1 MRCEVGKQYKFLT
14 KKDMEFATLQRL
26 FFIASA
32 SGKEVNLAPKGD
44 DSIRFLDDKTL
55 LILDYP
61 GSSNRTGR
69 DIEADGE
76 ITLLFCSFAEEPKV
90 LRLFCKGEIIDK
102 GVPVFGELVKTF
114 QDIDPAIV
122 RQLFRLNL
130 YAVETSCG
138 LSLPIMR
145 FERTREKGVKH
156 WATKKE
162 RDGNLDEYIRTHKDP
177 PTLAKED

>member
-1 MRCEVGKQYKFLT
+1 MGKQYKFLT
-14 KKDMEFATLQRL
+14 KKDMEFAAMQRL

-44 DSIRFLDDKTL
+44 DSIRFLDDKTV

-76 ITLLFCSFAEEPKV
+76 ITVLFCSFAEEPKV

-102 GVPVFGELVKTF
+102 GSPLFSELAQAF
-114 QDIDPAIV
+114 QDVEPAIV
-122 RQLFRLNL
+122 RQLFRLHV
-130 YAVETSCG
+130 YTVETSCG

-156 WATKKE
+156 WAAKKE
-162 RDGNLDEYIRTHKDP
+162 SEGKLDEYIRTHKDP
-177 PTLAKED
+177 PPLEEVK